1 MSKTEQLPAEI
12 HDHFRK
18 ANVLHTY
25 VQTELGEAKKH
36 ALETGEHLLAA
47 KKAVPHGSW
56 EFECNRL
63 FDGSIRTAQFYMS
76 FFKDFSKLKSAQ
88 KSALLMLEGTL
99 TGAAKAAKQAAKPK
113 PHKEPPATECEVIDV
128 ETVDVEQVDEK
139 PDLGKCPNCGKSKW
153 DEDEDGYSCAGCHHP
168 HGEPVGDPDE
178 SAFKKQ
184 RQKTVKT
191 CEALMRA
198 FCDLN
203 RLSSNR
209 AHKGCIESCKGLLK
223 IAKEWT

>member
-1 MSKTEQLPAEI
+1 MNKQLALPKEV

-18 ANVLHTY
+18 ANVLHKY
-25 VQTELGEAKKH
+25 VQDELGEATTH

-47 KKAVPHGSW
+47 KATIPHGSW
-56 EFECNRL
+56 ESECDRL
-63 FDGSIRTAQFYMS
+63 FDGSARTARFYMQ
-76 FFKDFSKLKSAQ
+76 FAKNMEALPKRQ
-88 KSALLMLEGTL
+88 KSAVLLLEGTL

-113 PHKEPPATECEVIDV
+113 PPKDPPPTECEVIDV
-128 ETVDVEQVDEK
+128 EPDDVETEE
-139 PDLGKCPNCGKSKW
+139 DLGKCPNCGKSKW
-153 DEDEDGYSCAGCHHP
+153 DEDEDGYSCASCHHP

-178 SAFKKQ
+178 GAFKKQ
-184 RQKTVKT
+184 RQKTIKT

-209 AHKGCIESCKGLLK
+209 AHKGCVESCKGLLK
-223 IAKEWT
+223 IAKEWE